1 MSLPLKIGSLS
12 IPYNCQ
18 LAVKR
23 GHQLVARLKKKDKFL
38 EDYRV
43 FMKDVIDLC
52 AEKVPPD
59 HLKVQDG
66 KIDYLP
72 HTGVHH
78 SRKQIPIGWHLSSG
92 PGFQFTNVD
101 DYHRQLLLRP
111 WTEDKGQVCRPTWHQ
126 RNLLRGILCS
136 HFPVHRQWRRIQNQP
151 CNSQD
156 EIQKLTDVKSWC
168 HSLEIES
175 PADIRLRGCLS
186 SELVSSSLWWKGPVW
201 LKSSLKNYYVSS
213 CQRWRTHRR
222 VLQVI

>member
-1 MSLPLKIGSLS
+1 VEDKRFLSIPENSTVKRADSHYEMSLPLKIGSLS

-78 SRKQIPIGWHLSSG
+78 SRKQIPIG
-92 PGFQFTNVD
+92 
-101 DYHRQLLLRP
+101 
-111 WTEDKGQVCRPTWHQ
+111 
-126 RNLLRGILCS
+126 
-136 HFPVHRQWRRIQNQP
+136 
-151 CNSQD
+151 
-156 EIQKLTDVKSWC
+156 
-168 HSLEIES
+168 
-175 PADIRLRGCLS
+175 
-186 SELVSSSLWWKGPVW
+186 
-201 LKSSLKNYYVSS
+201 
-213 CQRWRTHRR
+213 
-222 VLQVI
+222 